1 MNELMVRNE
10 TKISPW
16 EKPGGKLGLVVA
28 GIATAGGL
36 VLLYN
41 ILPFLITLTTNML
54 TLTLLVLALA
64 AIAFLIT
71 DKRFRKTFSMVYFLV
86 MRKITGL
93 IIEIDPIAIVEQ
105 KVKEM
110 KQKIGDIQTQLGKV
124 RGLITNQKRRLNEKE
139 SELKH
144 QFDLLQEYKK
154 KGKNDHAR
162 VTERQVVRLTDD
174 VNRQKQRVAESEKWL
189 EILKELKERAE
200 LVALDTENEVN
211 ERKDEY
217 EEVKARH
224 KAFSS
229 IMSIIKGDPDD
240 LEDFT
245 RAMDFMA
252 YDITQRLGQ
261 MSDIIDET
269 GGVLMQGE
277 IEDGVASK
285 RASELLD
292 LYEKHGIEALF
303 NGGGTEGYR
312 QHQQSIES
320 KVWDA
325 VDVQQ
330 GEEVLVPRENPNLPK
345 YAQKNYF
352 GN

>member
-1 MNELMVRNE
+1 MANDLILRSNGNNV
-10 TKISPW
+10 SPW
-16 EKPGGKLGLVVA
+16 EKPGGKLGLVIAGVA
-28 GIATAGGL
+28 AAGGL
-36 VLLYN
+36 IILYN
-41 ILPFLITLTTNML
+41 ILPFLITLTTNLL
-54 TLTLLVLALA
+54 TLSMLVAALAL
-64 AIAFLIT
+64 IAFLVT
-71 DKRFRKTFSMVYFLV
+71 DKRFRKTFSMIYFLI

-93 IIEIDPIAIVEQ
+93 VIEIDPIAIVEQ

-110 KQKIGDIQTQLGKV
+110 KQKIGEITTQVGKI
-124 RGLITNQKRRLNEKE
+124 RGLITNQKRKLDEKE
-139 SELKH
+139 RELNH
-144 QFDLLQEYKK
+144 QFGLLQEYKK
-154 KGKNDHAR
+154 QGKNDHAR
-162 VTERQVVRLTDD
+162 VTERQVVRLTDS

-189 EILKELKERAE
+189 EILKQLKERAE
-200 LVALDTENEVN
+200 LTVLDTENEVN
-211 ERKDEY
+211 DRKDEY

-285 RASELLD
+285 RASELLATW
-292 LYEKHGIEALF
+292 EQHGIDALF
-303 NGGGTEGYR
+303 SGGGQAEYAKQQQLLTESIAGTVSMQEGVEIPVREAEKLPNYAR
-312 QHQQSIES
+312 QS
-320 KVWDA
+320 
-325 VDVQQ
+325 
-330 GEEVLVPRENPNLPK
+330 
-345 YAQKNYF
+345 YF
-352 GN
+352 